1 MYPLTS
7 VENSFPAM
15 ALISLEINNI
25 LTSCDT
31 GYIEIRC
38 AVNDN
43 LMAEI
48 FSISLIRYEE
58 IVALVSSDGELK
70 VTELTNRSGVSVQ
83 SLISNNSLSYLNIK
97 IKGSVVE
104 PTKDEGP
111 YKCIVNGLDA
121 KVGYISKNSSL
132 KMLNI
137 TGISKITFCQ
147 CKSF

>member
-15 ALISLEINNI
+15 ALISLEINNT

-31 GYIEIRC
+31 GYVEIRC

-48 FSISLIRYEE
+48 FSILLIRYEE
-58 IVALVSSDGELK
+58 IVAIVSVDGQLK
-70 VTELTNRSGVSVQ
+70 VTELTKRSGVSVQ
-83 SLISNNSLSYLNIK
+83 SLISNNSLSYLIIK

-121 KVGYISKNSSL
+121 KGGFISKSTSL
-132 KMLNI
+132 EMLENI
-137 TGISKITFCQ
+137 TGISKII
-147 CKSF
+147 